1 MESVSD
7 SLAKNMQESD
17 IFEVLLDLCYVVM
30 LDCSLNI
37 LGSVLS
43 YNQWYMSD
51 LIHVANKSLIN

>member
-43 YNQWYMSD
+43 YNEWYMSD
-51 LIHVANKSLIN
+51 LIHVTNKSLIN